1 MNKEK
6 KKRLEIQKQ
15 FIHSVKE
22 QLSLMSEEEKDEWIV
37 LQAKLLS
44 GKRYDDFMLSLT
56 GKKKIQYM
64 PDYDKI
70 EEFFKKIKAKEIY
83 LEYETWYCEFDSD
96 GRYYDDWDDSFIDR
110 YHIVSF
116 IDTLFAG
123 IHDLILLEE
132 YREALSLFEKIM
144 ELEIDIVESKNSE
157 DGYFGEDPFTIETAY
172 YHGLLNTDK
181 KQVMSDYVFAYYMV
195 NKKVDIKDLSKSIF
209 EILEKNNYSNILLS
223 DIFDA
228 LEHKQLL
235 KEIYDILKLRIKE
248 NEEKISA
255 MKGYSIQKCYLDT
268 IIKYEYKMQE
278 DIKSFLI
285 DG

>member
-6 KKRLEIQKQ
+6 KKRLKIQKQ

-110 YHIVSF
+110 YHIISF
-116 IDTLFAG
+116 IDTLFTG
-123 IHDLILLEE
+123 THDLILLEE

-157 DGYFGEDPFTIETAY
+157 DGYSSEDPFTIETAY
-172 YHGLLNTDK
+172 YHELLNTDK

-195 NKKVDIKDLSKSIF
+195 NKKIDIKDLSKSIF

-235 KEIYDILKLRIKE
+235 KEIYDTLKLRIKE

>member
-1 MNKEK
+1 MNNEK
-6 KKRLEIQKQ
+6 KKQLEIQKQ

-44 GKRYDDFMLSLT
+44 GKRYDDFMMSLM

-110 YHIVSF
+110 DHIISF
-116 IDTLFAG
+116 IDTLFSG
-123 IHDLILLEE
+123 IHDLILLGE
-132 YREALSLFEKIM
+132 YREALILFEKIM
-144 ELEIDIVESKNSE
+144 ELEIDVVESENSE
-157 DGYFGEDPFTIETAY
+157 DGYSGDAPFTIKTAY
-172 YHGLLNTDK
+172 YHGLMNTDK
-181 KQVMSDYVFAYYMV
+181 KKVMNDYVFAYYMV
-195 NKKVDIKDLSKSIF
+195 NKSIDIKELSKSIL
-209 EILEKNNYSNILLS
+209 EILEKNNFSNIVLS

-248 NEEKISA
+248 NEEKISVI
-255 MKGYSIQKCYLDT
+255 KGYSLQKCYLDT